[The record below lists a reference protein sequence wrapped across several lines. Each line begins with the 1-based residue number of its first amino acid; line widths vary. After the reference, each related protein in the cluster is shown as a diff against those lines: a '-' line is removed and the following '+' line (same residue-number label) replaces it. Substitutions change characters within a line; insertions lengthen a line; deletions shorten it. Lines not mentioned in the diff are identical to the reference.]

1 MSEPAEAK
9 DAMPAQAAIG
19 AGPATEADARTS
31 APDFEALVA
40 RFESPLLR
48 YAGRILGR
56 IGDEAQDVVQEAFL
70 RLHQHLAA
78 AGPAGLDNPA
88 CWLFRVAH
96 NLALDVAR
104 KRDRHRAAAADVA
117 REAERRHLD
126 ATAGAEAAIEA
137 VRREARERALA
148 EVDTLPEPDRHI
160 LLLKVIQGLTL
171 REIAEITGLTTGN
184 VDYKLNQALRELAR
198 RLKAAGIV

>member
-1 MSEPAEAK
+1 
-9 DAMPAQAAIG
+9 MPVQAAIRAGSAADAGSG
-19 AGPATEADARTS
+19 AGATPA
-31 APDFEALVA
+31 DFAGLVA

-56 IGDEAQDVVQEAFL
+56 IGDEAQDVVQESFL
-70 RLHQHLAA
+70 RLHQHLAES
-78 AGPAGLDNPA
+78 GPAALENPA

-96 NLALDVAR
+96 NLALDIAR

-117 REAERRHLD
+117 REAERRRLD
-126 ATAGAEAAIEA
+126 AVEGAEAAIGA
-137 VRREARERALA
+137 VRREASERALA
-148 EVDTLPEPDRHI
+148 EVDALPEPDRHI

-171 REIAEITGLTTGN
+171 REIAEVTGLTTGN
-184 VDYKLNQALRELAR
+184 IDYKLNQALRELAK

>member
-1 MSEPAEAK
+1 MSSHAALGTASGSPAG
-9 DAMPAQAAIG
+9 AAV
-19 AGPATEADARTS
+19 AL
-31 APDFEALVA
+31 PDFPALVA
-40 RFESPLLR
+40 QFETPLLR

-56 IGDEAQDVVQEAFL
+56 IGDEAQDVVQECFL
-70 RLHQHLAA
+70 RLHQALSDP
-78 AGPAGLDNPA
+78 GPAGLANPA

-117 REAERRHLD
+117 REAERRRAD
-126 ATAGAEAAIEA
+126 AAEGAEAAIEA

-148 EVDTLPEPDRHI
+148 EVDALPEPDRHI

>member
-1 MSEPAEAK
+1 MSS
-9 DAMPAQAAIG
+9 QAAWG
-19 AGPATEADARTS
+19 AASGSPAGVAVAR
-31 APDFEALVA
+31 PDFPALVA
-40 RFESPLLR
+40 QYETPLLR

-78 AGPAGLDNPA
+78 HGASVLANPA

-96 NLALDVAR
+96 NLALDIAR

-117 REAERRHLD
+117 REAESRRLD
-126 ATAGAEAAIEA
+126 AADGAAAAIEA

-171 REIAEITGLTTGN
+171 REIGEITGLSTGN

>member
-1 MSEPAEAK
+1 
-9 DAMPAQAAIG
+9 MPAQAAIS
-19 AGPATEADARTS
+19 AGTAADAGTC
-31 APDFEALVA
+31 AAAADFPALVA

-70 RLHQHLAA
+70 RLHQHLAGAGA
-78 AGPAGLDNPA
+78 AGLANPA

-117 REAERRHLD
+117 REAERRRLD
-126 ATAGAEAAIEA
+126 AAEGAEAAIEA
-137 VRREARERALA
+137 VRREASERALA
-148 EVDTLPEPDRHI
+148 EVDALPEPDRHI

-171 REIAEITGLTTGN
+171 REIAEITGLTPGN
-184 VDYKLNQALRELAR
+184 VDYKLNQALRDLAR
-198 RLKAAGIV
+198 RLKSAGIV